1 MNLNG
6 GDGEWMMMMVMVMVM
21 MAVTGHKSCSR
32 MVGQGEKLM

>member
-21 MAVTGHKSCSR
+21 IVVTGHKSCSR
-32 MVGQGEKLM
+32 MAGQGAKLM